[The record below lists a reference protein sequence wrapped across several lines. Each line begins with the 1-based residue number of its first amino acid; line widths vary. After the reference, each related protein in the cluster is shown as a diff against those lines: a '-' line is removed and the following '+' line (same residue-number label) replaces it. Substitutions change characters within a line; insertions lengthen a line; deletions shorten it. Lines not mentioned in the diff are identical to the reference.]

1 MGEGGCCFAG
11 AGHLI
16 ELKQQF
22 PNLKIICEDNI

>member
-1 MGEGGCCFAG
+1 MGNGGCCFAG

-22 PNLKIICEDNI
+22 PDLEDIDLNNI